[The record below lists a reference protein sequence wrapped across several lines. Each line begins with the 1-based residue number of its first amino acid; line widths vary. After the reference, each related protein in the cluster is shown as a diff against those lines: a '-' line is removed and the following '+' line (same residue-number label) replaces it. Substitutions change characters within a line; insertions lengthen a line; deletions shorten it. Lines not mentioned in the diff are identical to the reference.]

1 MEPNENKNKNKNKNS
16 NSDAQQHDC
25 SLAYESSPNT
35 IHILLVA
42 CSRLSLKNQTKRQL
56 RRTMLITSSM
66 LLLQLG

>member
-1 MEPNENKNKNKNKNS
+1 MEPNENKNKN
-16 NSDAQQHDC
+16 SDTQQLDY
-25 SLAYESSPNT
+25 SLTFESSPNT

-56 RRTMLITSSM
+56 RRTMLITRSM